1 MTEDETEALVDQEED
16 RPALVDHVV
25 LESDT
30 LMGLC
35 VKYGVRPR
43 DLHKHNPSFDGR
55 SLRGCEVLVVP
66 WKRGRRQNA
75 TREVKLQM
83 FRAATRL
90 DVCTAEFYLDA
101 ARGDLDEAFAAKR
114 RDDVFE
120 CTHNASGAPRVAVV
134 STSGVGLAVARRIAC
149 AWTANDFVYLLGTAE
164 DVDKLADS
172 ARQHSHAQLGVCEH
186 LSETIDVLVVD
197 AELEDA
203 ARVLIDLLPDL
214 RPGGRCV
221 VVVPQ
226 PRYLDPVFVARVTSC
241 YDMRSV
247 ASCVPADQDQNAVA
261 LVELVRAAALW
272 ARHDPPRDIFINA
285 CELHLNSQHDY
296 WLDPNASDV
305 MTLLGIDEQGPSNNT
320 NNKGQQQ
327 AYKDCPPTGQ
337 LFRRNVQVQP
347 SWRARQQGQPKPSS
361 TKLLCPCTIFAP
373 RRDALAY
380 NAPIGHHGVVV

>member
-1 MTEDETEALVDQEED
+1 MNDESELLVTAVLVEEEED

-35 VKYGVRPR
+35 LKYGVRPR
-43 DLHKHNPSFDGR
+43 ELHKHNPAFDGR

-66 WKRGRRQNA
+66 WKRGLRQNA

-101 ARGDLDEAFAAKR
+101 AQGDLDEAFAAKR
-114 RDDVFE
+114 RDDIFE
-120 CTHNASGAPRVAVV
+120 ATHKASGAPRVAVV
-134 STSGVGLAVARRIAC
+134 SASGVGLAVARRIAC
-149 AWTANDFVYLLGTAE
+149 AWTAHDFVYLLGTDG
-164 DVDKLADS
+164 DVERIADS
-172 ARQHSHAQLGVCEH
+172 ARQYSHAQLCVFQPGV
-186 LSETIDVLVVD
+186 TIDVLVVD
-197 AELEDA
+197 AELQDA
-203 ARVLIDLLPDL
+203 ARVLIKLLPDL
-214 RPGGRCV
+214 RPRGRCV

-226 PRYLDPVFVARVTSC
+226 PRHVDPVFVAQVTAC

-247 ASCVPADQDQNAVA
+247 ASCVPTDHDQNAIA

-305 MTLLGIDEQGPSNNT
+305 LAILGIHEQET
-320 NNKGQQQ
+320 DNKGQEE
-327 AYKDCPPTGQ
+327 DSECLTTGQ

-347 SWRARQQGQPKPSS
+347 SWRAHQQQAKKPLSK
-361 TKLLCPCTIFAP
+361 KLFCPCTIFAP

-380 NAPIGHHGVVV
+380 NTPIGHHGVVV